1 MTVDFSAL
9 LATPMEDIKRPP
21 PLPAGNYL
29 GRITKYEF
37 LESSEKKTPFVRYSV
52 SIESAKEDID
62 PADLEG
68 IDLTKKQLRKDYF
81 LTELALYRLT
91 EFLEGLG
98 IENPGRKLSDAIP
111 EAIGA
116 AVAFTVTQRMN
127 TRKPTEP
134 PFNEIDEIGAA

>member
-9 LATPMEDIKRPP
+9 LSTPMDDIKRPP

-37 LESSEKKTPFVRYSV
+37 LESSEKKTPHVRYTVSV
-52 SIESAKEDID
+52 ESAKEDID

-68 IDLTKKQLRKDYF
+68 IDFTKKQLRADFY
-81 LTELALYRLT
+81 LTEAALWRLT

-98 IENPGRKLSDAIP
+98 IEKTGRKLSDAIP
-111 EAIGA
+111 EAIGME
-116 AVAFTVTQRMN
+116 VAFSVLQRMN
-127 TRKPTEP
+127 SRKPTEP
-134 PFNEIDEIGAA
+134 PFNEIGEIGPA